1 MLKGGVDMYGM
12 TQREITKEQYDK
24 IVAKEMSMSE
34 LFSVAERCG
43 YGALAHSVFEK
54 DGKYYVSYSISDSCD

>member
-12 TQREITKEQYDK
+12 TQREITKEQHDK
-24 IVAKEMSMSE
+24 CKSGEMPMWQ
-34 LFSVAERCG
+34 LFSDAERMG
-43 YGALAHSVFEK
+43 YGALPHCVFEK